1 MKRLEGIPVS
11 PGVAIGRLYALEE
24 GGLRVARRK
33 IAADQVEAECARLDE
48 ALAASIGELERVHAE
63 AEQHM
68 GSEAANVFRF
78 HIGMLHD
85 RSMIEPMRA
94 LIADRLDAAE
104 YAVFKTF
111 KALAERFAAMP
122 DSAFTTKTDDID
134 DLAER
139 VIGHLTGQTGAAH
152 DDLPDDAVVLAS
164 ELTPSETVGFDR
176 DKLAGLAT
184 KYGGKTSHT
193 AIVARALGIPAVVG
207 VSGLTDDIDPND
219 EVPRTVI
226 VDGTSGVVIV
236 DPDEATI
243 TDYLA
248 RREQQRTYALSLG
261 ELADLPAVTA
271 DGTAIQLLGNI
282 ELAEEINTV
291 LTAGGEG
298 IGLYRTEFLYLTRK
312 TFPTEA
318 DHLEAYTKCLKLL
331 GDDRP
336 LVIRTLDLGA
346 DKYAH
351 GHPAHS
357 ERNPF
362 LGLRSIRYSLDQPE
376 AFKTQLRAILRAS
389 AIGRVRVMFPL
400 VTSVH
405 ELRHA
410 KLILRDLMEEF
421 LEEGVPFDRNLKVGM
436 MVEVPSA
443 ALMAETFAREVDFF
457 SIGTNDLVQYTLAVD
472 RTNERVADLFSPTH
486 PAVLRL
492 IKDTV
497 RGARRHHIPVSC
509 CGTAAGDVD
518 YAVLLIGLGL
528 RTLSVTPTDIPNIKR
543 IIRSITVGQCERIA
557 KKAVAFD
564 SAANVSAFVRDKAR
578 KIVPEAFAGRPG
590 EN

>member
-1 MKRLEGIPVS
+1 MVIIDPD
-11 PGVAIGRLYALEE
+11 VATIADY
-24 GGLRVARRK
+24 VARREK
-33 IAADQVEAECARLDE
+33 
-48 ALAASIGELERVHAE
+48 
-63 AEQHM
+63 
-68 GSEAANVFRF
+68 
-78 HIGMLHD
+78 
-85 RSMIEPMRA
+85 
-94 LIADRLDAAE
+94 
-104 YAVFKTF
+104 
-111 KALAERFAAMP
+111 
-122 DSAFTTKTDDID
+122 
-134 DLAER
+134 
-139 VIGHLTGQTGAAH
+139 
-152 DDLPDDAVVLAS
+152 
-164 ELTPSETVGFDR
+164 
-176 DKLAGLAT
+176 
-184 KYGGKTSHT
+184 
-193 AIVARALGIPAVVG
+193 
-207 VSGLTDDIDPND
+207 
-219 EVPRTVI
+219 
-226 VDGTSGVVIV
+226 
-236 DPDEATI
+236 
-243 TDYLA
+243 
-248 RREQQRTYALSLG
+248 QRTYALSLG
-261 ELADLPAVTA
+261 ELAALPAVTA

-318 DHLEAYTKCLKLL
+318 DHLEAYPQCLKLL

-346 DKYAH
+346 DKYAL

-362 LGLRSIRYSLDQPE
+362 LGLRSIRSSLAQPDG
-376 AFKTQLRAILRAS
+376 FKTHVRAILRAS

-410 KLILRDLMEEF
+410 KLILHDLMEAI
-421 LEEGVPFDRNLKVGM
+421 LEEGVPFDQNLKVGM

-443 ALMAETFAREVDFF
+443 AIMAETFAREVDFF

-472 RTNERVADLFSPTH
+472 RTNARVADLFTPPH
-486 PAVLRL
+486 PAVRRL
-492 IKDTV
+492 LTDDD
-497 RGARRHHIPVSC
+497 ADAPVAANA
-509 CGTAAGDVD
+509 TAAGDVD

-564 SAANVSAFVRDKAR
+564 SAATVSAFVRDKAR

-590 EN
+590 ED